1 MSQSL
6 TPRSGRKY
14 DEIID
19 ATYRL
24 LQRNGY
30 SNTSIAAI
38 KKDTGAS
45 ASSIYW
51 MFENK
56 DNLISTSLEA
66 QYPVRTIAE
75 DWSSFSP
82 EIPLIEQ
89 LRRLLGSVLESE
101 QRGRAVRTGLLLALE
116 GSAQEL
122 PVQEPYRRR
131 RADAL
136 RAFREWWRSALVA
149 SQSIGDVDVEQAA
162 TRMSALTQWFLDGHF
177 IGDIYLKDEDTEARL
192 ELMAQTMLAAATSP
206 FISAP
211 EAESTGLAADEA
223 ATPADLLEHV
233 RVLVAQRGYEG
244 ATFNQ
249 ICSAAG
255 VARSSIYWKYEDKDA
270 LIKDA
275 FVGPYLEMKGELDG
289 LPDSSQVG
297 IAEAL
302 AHELVAMNERLAASP
317 LVAAGGLL
325 IAAQRR
331 TPPTPAGRA
340 LVAGSRASE
349 KRLAGWLET
358 TDLSAEVNPTHAAWL
373 FNRLRIG
380 MVAGVALQDNALRIS
395 ESMVVGA
402 IQQLRAHYAAF

>member
-1 MSQSL
+1 MAQSV
-6 TPRSGRKY
+6 TPRGGKKY

-24 LQRNGY
+24 LQHNGY

-38 KKDTGAS
+38 KKETGAS

-56 DNLISTSLEA
+56 DTLISTSLEA

-89 LRRLLGSVLESE
+89 LRQLLASVLESE

-116 GSAQEL
+116 GSAQAL
-122 PVQEPYRRR
+122 PVQEPFRRR

-136 RAFREWWRSALVA
+136 RAFRLWWERALVA
-149 SQSIGDVDVEQAA
+149 SRSESGLDIEQAA
-162 TRMSALTQWFLDGHF
+162 ARMSALTQWFLDGHF
-177 IGDIYLKDEDTEARL
+177 IGDVYLKDEDTEARL
-192 ELMAQTMLAAATSP
+192 ELMAQAMLAAAASS
-206 FISAP
+206 FVSAP
-211 EAESTGLAADEA
+211 EAAGPAAREED
-223 ATPADLLEHV
+223 TPSDLLGHV
-233 RVLVAQRGYEG
+233 RSLVAQRGYEG
-244 ATFNQ
+244 ATFAQ
-249 ICSAAG
+249 ICAAAG

-275 FVGPYLEMKGELDG
+275 FVGPYLEMKGELDS
-289 LPDSSQVG
+289 LPDAREVG
-297 IAEAL
+297 VAEAL
-302 AHELVAMNERLAASP
+302 AHELVAMNGRLHASP

-331 TPPTPAGRA
+331 KPTTPAGHA
-340 LVAGSRASE
+340 LIAGSRSSE
-349 KRLAGWLET
+349 QRLASWLKT
-358 TDLSAEVNPTHAAWL
+358 ADLSNEVNPIHVAWL

-380 MVAGVALQDNALRIS
+380 MVAGVALQDNALRLS
-395 ESMVVGA
+395 EAMTVGA
-402 IQQLRAHYAAF
+402 IQQLRAHYAAS